1 MSLPTRSIPTV
12 APATSVSFT
21 VISGGT
27 DLGPGLPVLSLVVDR
42 EVNRIPTATI
52 MLQDGSLAD
61 QTFKLSESGSFDP
74 GREIE
79 LQFGY
84 QGTDVPIFKGVIVGQ
99 RIRLQGDRSLL
110 VVNCKDAAY
119 RMTVKRRTRYFEDQS
134 DADALET
141 LLADADLDA
150 DVAGTGAAV
159 PELTQHLATDWD
171 FVVSRAEAN
180 GMVVVVEDGKVTI
193 KKPELAVTP
202 ALKLEYGA
210 NLTAFDLEVDA
221 RQQYAEV
228 ESHAWRPADG
238 ELTTET
244 NSPAPPAAG
253 SYTTAKLA
261 EVHQTDPQQQVHGGG
276 VEPAELI
283 SWSDATARF
292 SALSRVRATVGF
304 QGTADVAVGD
314 TVELAK
320 LGAVYNGPAYV
331 SGLRH
336 ELSAGKWSTTAQL
349 GLRPERFTERFAVS
363 APPAGGLLP
372 ATSGLHIATVLKV
385 HDDPLGEE
393 RIQITLPATAPEGA
407 GNWARLA
414 TGVGGD
420 GVGLSFRPEVEDE
433 VVVGFLH
440 EDPRFPVIL
449 GGLHSS
455 ARPAP
460 FPPTEKNEETGYVSR
475 GGHRL
480 TFHDGDDS
488 LMLETAAGDK
498 LHLLGKDGKL
508 LLEDQHGNKLEM
520 TSSGVTLETAGDLTL
535 KAGGQVK
542 VEGTGID
549 LSSSA
554 TGKFEAG
561 ATLDLKGSLV
571 KIN

>member
-1 MSLPTRSIPTV
+1 MSLPSRNIPTV
-12 APATSVSFT
+12 APATAVSFT

-27 DLGPGLPVLSLVVDR
+27 DLGPNLPVLSLVVDR
-42 EVNRIPTATI
+42 EVNRIPTATL

-74 GREIE
+74 GQEIE
-79 LQFGY
+79 LHFGY
-84 QGTDVPIFKGVIVGQ
+84 QGTDLPIFKGVIVGQ
-99 RIRLQGDRSLL
+99 RIRLQGDRTLL
-110 VVNCKDAAY
+110 VVNCKDAAF
-119 RMTVKRRTRYFEDQS
+119 RMTVNRRTRYFEDAS

-141 LLADADLDA
+141 LLREAELED
-150 DVAGTGAAV
+150 DVANTGEVV
-159 PELTQHLATDWD
+159 PELTQHLCTDWD

-180 GMVVVVEDGKVTI
+180 GMVVLVKDGKVTI
-193 KKPELAVTP
+193 NKPELAPTP

-221 RQQYAEV
+221 RQQYREV
-228 ESHAWRPADG
+228 ESHAWRPADD
-238 ELTTET
+238 ETVTET
-244 NSPAPPAAG
+244 NAPGAPAPGDYSTAA
-253 SYTTAKLA
+253 LA
-261 EVHQTDPQQQVHGGG
+261 DVHHTDPQQQVHGAG

-283 SWSDATARF
+283 AWSDATARF
-292 SALSRVRATVGF
+292 SAVSRVRATLSF
-304 QGTADVAVGD
+304 QGTGEVSVGD
-314 TVELAK
+314 TVTLDK

-336 ELSAGKWSTTAQL
+336 ELTAGSWTTTAQL

-372 ATSGLHIATVLKV
+372 ATSGLHIATVVRV

-393 RIQITLPATAPEGA
+393 RIQITLPATAPKGA

-414 TGVGGD
+414 NGLGGNNL
-420 GVGLSFRPEVEDE
+420 GLTFRPEVDDE

-460 FPPTEKNEETGYVSR
+460 FPPTEENEETGYVSR

-480 TFHDGDDS
+480 TFHDGEES
-488 LMLETAAGDK
+488 IMIETPGGDK
-498 LHLLGKDGKL
+498 LHLLGKDGKVL
-508 LLEDQHGNKLEM
+508 LADANGNQLEM
-520 TSSGVTLETAGDLTL
+520 SAQGITLESAGDLTL
-535 KAGGQVK
+535 KASGK
-542 VEGTGID
+542 ILID
-549 LSSSA
+549 GSTVDIKSA
-554 TGKFEAG
+554 STGKFEAG
-561 ATLDLKGSLV
+561 ATLDLKGSLIQ
-571 KIN
+571 IN